1 MMEFPKGFGKWSS
14 EQQRI
19 WIKDELEKAE
29 IKADNL
35 RKLSRKAVN
44 GIIQVDEDDRPD
56 LIDFK
61 NEDPK

>member
-19 WIKDELEKAE
+19 WIKNELEKAE
-29 IKADNL
+29 IKANNL
-35 RKLSRKAVN
+35 RKLSRKAQK
-44 GIIQVDEDDRPD
+44 GIIQVEDDRPD
-56 LIDFK
+56 LIDLK